1 MMEATRLS
9 EARHTLDCQV
19 S

>member
-9 EARHTLDCQV
+9 DTYHILDCQV